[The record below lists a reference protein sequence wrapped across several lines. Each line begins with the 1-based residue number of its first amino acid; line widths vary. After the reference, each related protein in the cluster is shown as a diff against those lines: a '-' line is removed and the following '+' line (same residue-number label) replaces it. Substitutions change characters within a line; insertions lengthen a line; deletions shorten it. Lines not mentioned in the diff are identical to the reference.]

1 MIDNGFGEDL
11 KQLVSVAGLFSS
23 GPPLD
28 PSVHSKAVLACW
40 DLLKDLV
47 GSFFFK
53 MLGFPKNYCNCC
65 SWVNIIKIHKVC
77 SSIQDIQDKFQQGHK
92 ATCVPLVQWFH
103 QDGSGL
109 VGRDAMKIPGKI
121 QGKKDPVDFFGFYR
135 VVFSKNNP
143 MKTYRNISKL
153 QIHFIHFHDP

>member
-1 MIDNGFGEDL
+1 MKI
-11 KQLVSVAGLFSS
+11 SS
-23 GPPLD
+23 NLD
-28 PSVHSKAVLACW
+28 PLQDFSLPARRSIRQCTARPCW
-40 DLLKDLV
+40 LV
-47 GSFFFK
+47 GISLRISLVHFFFK
-53 MLGFPKNYCNCC
+53 MLGFPQNYCNCC

-121 QGKKDPVDFFGFYR
+121 QGKKDPVVFFGFYR

>member
-47 GSFFFK
+47 GSFFF
-53 MLGFPKNYCNCC
+53 
-65 SWVNIIKIHKVC
+65 
-77 SSIQDIQDKFQQGHK
+77 
-92 ATCVPLVQWFH
+92 
-103 QDGSGL
+103 
-109 VGRDAMKIPGKI
+109 
-121 QGKKDPVDFFGFYR
+121 
-135 VVFSKNNP
+135 
-143 MKTYRNISKL
+143 
-153 QIHFIHFHDP
+153 